1 MPHIIC
7 SGHAWRS
14 GHYLSP
20 SVLPL
25 LKAMHHIYACF
36 HGITHTPKAFT
47 YYWQLIF
54 IGAKQITHKNQNT
67 LRTSKSAMVPEDHL
81 YLM

>member
-1 MPHIIC
+1 
-7 SGHAWRS
+7 
-14 GHYLSP
+14 
-20 SVLPL
+20 
-25 LKAMHHIYACF
+25 MHHIYACF

-67 LRTSKSAMVPEDHL
+67 LNTSKSAMVSADHP